1 MTSNAKKIRG
11 TVSNILWLVA
21 TVLLIAI
28 FISVFS
34 AQMRGEVPSV
44 FGISILRVIS
54 GSMEDEIPT
63 GSYIL
68 VVRTDAAKIK
78 RDDVI
83 CFYSSDPSIY
93 GYPNTHRVIEDPI
106 KTDTGYEFVT
116 KGDAN
121 PKADNYNASSERLI
135 GKYVKTLTV
144 LTAVANFVTGN
155 YTLLFIMGIQIATA
169 TMVVFT
175 ILKRRAFGSPKG
187 GGNEEKQDN

>member
-1 MTSNAKKIRG
+1 
-11 TVSNILWLVA
+11 
-21 TVLLIAI
+21 
-28 FISVFS
+28 
-34 AQMRGEVPSV
+34 
-44 FGISILRVIS
+44 
-54 GSMEDEIPT
+54 MEDEIPT

-121 PKADNYNASSERLI
+121 PKADDYNASSERLI

-187 GGNEEKQDN
+187 DGNEEKQDN

>member
-11 TVSNILWLVA
+11 TVSNILWLAA

-68 VVRTDAAKIK
+68 VVRTDAEKIK

-116 KGDAN
+116 KGDT
-121 PKADNYNASSERLI
+121 YNASSERLI

-187 GGNEEKQDN
+187 DGNEEKQDN